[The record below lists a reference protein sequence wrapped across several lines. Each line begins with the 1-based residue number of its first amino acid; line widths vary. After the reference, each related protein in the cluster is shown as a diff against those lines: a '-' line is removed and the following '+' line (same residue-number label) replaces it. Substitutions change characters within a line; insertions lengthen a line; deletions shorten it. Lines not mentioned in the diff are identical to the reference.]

1 MMSFTETVKN
11 EICAGLP
18 KKTCCRRA
26 LLFGMM
32 IMRGHVVDDR
42 VSLYLDGEAVFF
54 VAEKMIFEQF
64 GREAIR
70 QKRKDAVNAWMLNF
84 SSANAASRIKNA
96 ADLDPRNPVE
106 EKCSACRRSFLSG
119 IFLAAGRVCDPGKQ
133 YLLEFSCGEKREFL
147 ADFLS
152 LFSLTP
158 KWADRRKERIL
169 YFRDSTSI
177 EDLFT
182 HIGITHA
189 TFAVMDKKIEH
200 GMRNDANRIANCD
213 ANNIEKSIAAS
224 MKQVELI
231 KRLIGENKI
240 SFLPPELEK
249 TARLRLQY
257 DGMTVAQLAAM
268 ADPPLTKSG
277 LHHRLQ
283 KITDMAEILLNDKKG
298 GA

>member
-1 MMSFTETVKN
+1 MSFTEVVKR

-18 KKTCCRRA
+18 KKACCRRA

-32 IMRGHVVDDR
+32 LMRGHADGER
-42 VSLYLDGEAVFF
+42 ISLYLDGDAVFEI
-54 VAEKMIFEQF
+54 AEKMIFEQF
-64 GREAIR
+64 GREAIS
-70 QKRKDAVNAWMLNF
+70 QKRKDAVNAYMLTF
-84 SSANAASRIKNA
+84 ASANAISRIKNA
-96 ADLDPRNPVE
+96 ADVDPANPIE
-106 EKCSACRRSFLSG
+106 EKCSACRRSFLAG
-119 IFLAAGRVCDPGKQ
+119 IFLAAGRVCDPEKQ
-133 YLLEFSCGEKREFL
+133 YLLEFSCGERRDFL
-147 ADFLS
+147 FDFLS
-152 LFSLTP
+152 TFALAP
-158 KWADRRKERIL
+158 KRSDKRKERIL

-189 TFAVMDKKIEH
+189 TFTVMDKKIEH
-200 GMRNDANRIANCD
+200 GMRNDANRIANCE
-213 ANNIEKSIAAS
+213 ANNIEKTVAAS
-224 MKQVELI
+224 VKQVELI
-231 KRLIGENKI
+231 QRLIRENKI

-257 DGMTVAQLAAM
+257 DGMTIGQLAAM

-283 KITDMAEILLNDKKG
+283 KITDMAEALLDDKKG